1 MRMVRARTR
10 RAPAVRCG
18 ASGGMEDPMSWDAAQ
33 YLRFEDERLRP
44 ALDLVGRIVHPAPA
58 RVVDLGCG
66 AGNALPVLAARFPGA
81 TVTGVDGSAAM
92 LAKAAGFATEQ
103 ADIATWSPAAPVDVL
118 FSNAALQWLGGH
130 DTLFP
135 RLLSHLAPGGVLA
148 VQMPSMHAAPLRAE
162 QDRIAREGPWAK
174 TLAHVASAPAILAP
188 GDYYDLLRARVAT
201 LDLWVTGYTHVLRGE
216 DPVVQWAMG
225 TSLRPFLD
233 ALDGT
238 LREGFL
244 DAYRTAMRAAYP
256 PQPDGAVLLPF
267 RRLFILA
274 RLP

>member
-1 MRMVRARTR
+1 
-10 RAPAVRCG
+10 
-18 ASGGMEDPMSWDAAQ
+18 MSWDAAQ

-44 ALDLVGRIVHPAPA
+44 ALDLVGRIAHPGPA

-81 TVTGVDGSAAM
+81 AVTGVDGSAAM
-92 LAKAAGFATEQ
+92 LAKATGFATEQ
-103 ADIATWSPAAPVDVL
+103 ADIATWTPTAPVDVL

-130 DTLFP
+130 AALFP

-162 QDRIAREGPWAK
+162 QDRIAREGPWAAA
-174 TLAHVASAPAILAP
+174 LARVGSAPPILSP
-188 GDYYDLLRARVAT
+188 GEYHDLLRPRVAA
-201 LDLWVTGYTHVLRGE
+201 LDLWVTEYIHVLRGE

-225 TSLRPFLD
+225 TSLRPFLG
-233 ALDGT
+233 ALEGAQ
-238 LREGFL
+238 REGFL
-244 DAYRTAMRAAYP
+244 DAYRAAMRAAYP
-256 PQPDGAVLLPF
+256 PRADGAVLLPF

-274 RLP
+274 RMP

>member
-1 MRMVRARTR
+1 MS
-10 RAPAVRCG
+10 G
-18 ASGGMEDPMSWDAAQ
+18 ASVTWDAAQ

-44 ALDLVGRIVHPAPA
+44 ALDLIGRIAHPAPR

-66 AGNALPVLAARFPGA
+66 AGNALQVLAARFPDA
-81 TVTGVDGSAAM
+81 AVTGVDGSAAM
-92 LAKAAGFATEQ
+92 LAKAAATGFATQQ
-103 ADIATWSPAAPVDVL
+103 AEIAAWAPAAPVDVL
-118 FSNAALQWLGGH
+118 FSNAALQWLPGH
-130 DTLFP
+130 AALFP

-162 QDRIAREGPWAK
+162 QERIAREGPWAA
-174 TLAHVASAPAILAP
+174 TLARIASAPPILAP
-188 GDYYDLLRARVAT
+188 GAYYDLLRPRVTA
-201 LDLWVTGYTHVLRGE
+201 LDLWVTEYVHVLRGE

-244 DAYRTAMRAAYP
+244 DAYRAAMRVAYP
-256 PQPDGAVLLPF
+256 PQADGTVLLPF
-267 RRLFILA
+267 RRLFVLA
-274 RLP
+274 RA

>member
-1 MRMVRARTR
+1 
-10 RAPAVRCG
+10 
-18 ASGGMEDPMSWDAAQ
+18 MSWDAAQ

-44 ALDLVGRIVHPAPA
+44 AIDLIGRIAHPGPT

-66 AGNALPVLAARFPGA
+66 AGNALPLLAARFPGA
-81 TVTGVDGSAAM
+81 SVTGVDGSAAM
-92 LAKAAGFATEQ
+92 LAKAKGFATQQ
-103 ADIATWSPAAPVDVL
+103 ADIATWSPTAPVDVL

-130 DTLFP
+130 ETLFP
-135 RLLSHLAPGGVLA
+135 RLLSCIAPGGVLA

-162 QDRIAREGPWAK
+162 QDRIAREGPWAE
-174 TLAHVASAPAILAP
+174 TLSRVTSAPPILSP
-188 GDYYDLLRARVAT
+188 GDYYDLLRPRVAS
-201 LDLWVTGYTHVLRGE
+201 LDLWVTEYVHVLRGE

-233 ALDGT
+233 VLDGA

-244 DAYRTAMRAAYP
+244 EAYRAAMRAAYP
-256 PQPDGAVLLPF
+256 PRADGAVLLPF

>member
-1 MRMVRARTR
+1 MT
-10 RAPAVRCG
+10 AV
-18 ASGGMEDPMSWDAAQ
+18 AWDAAQ

-44 ALDLVGRIVHPAPA
+44 ALDLIGRIAHPAPA

-81 TVTGVDGSAAM
+81 AVTGVDGSAAM
-92 LAKAAGFATEQ
+92 LAKATGFATEQ
-103 ADIATWSPAAPVDVL
+103 ADIAAWAPAAPVDVL

-130 DTLFP
+130 AALFP

-162 QDRIAREGPWAK
+162 QDRVAREGPWAPV
-174 TLAHVASAPAILAP
+174 LARVGSAPPILSP
-188 GDYYDLLRARVAT
+188 GDYYDLLRPRVAA
-201 LDLWVTGYTHVLRGE
+201 LDLWVTEYVHVLRGE
-216 DPVVQWAMG
+216 DPVVHWAMG
-225 TSLRPFLD
+225 TSLRPFLE
-233 ALDGT
+233 ALEGE

-244 DAYRTAMRAAYP
+244 AAYRAAMRAAYP
-256 PQPDGAVLLPF
+256 PRADGAVLLPF

-274 RLP
+274 RMP